1 MVTRDERAAQ
11 RAEQVDKAE
20 ARRQRLFERFG
31 VQTGPESPAEQF
43 LRTPLGTILLT
54 VGAFALG
61 VYLVIV
67 LVHSLLS

>member
-1 MVTRDERAAQ
+1 VVTRDERAAQ
-11 RAEQVDKAE
+11 RTEQADKAE